1 MISGSL
7 YTLHERRRI
16 PAPMATNPIETIL
29 NRDLSRVNAKE
40 LIDRFC
46 PLLDEITNYGT
57 HLYKRATNQ
66 KRELLTP
73 EGVPYLIYLHVL
85 EMTDA
90 TSEMLRQST
99 VSPAI
104 PVVRATF
111 ESTLALLYMFETD
124 TTNRATAWL
133 VAYLMEQLEW
143 INMMLGTEKA
153 GQQLHQAMQ
162 TDTVG
167 ANIDLSSYAAI
178 ATKQKSNLEAL
189 LAKPELAVAVAERA
203 EIIRKNPR
211 NQHPNWYNSFGGP
224 ANLRGLSKHL
234 NREAQYLVLY
244 KAFSGLAH
252 GQNLRR
258 FITRAASPNPLVRLL
273 RDSTDF
279 HQLATIAVTL
289 AARCTRI
296 LSEHEKEKDQ
306 YAKWYAAEIGFVGD
320 AAAAP

>member
-1 MISGSL
+1 MPTS
-7 YTLHERRRI
+7 
-16 PAPMATNPIETIL
+16 PIETIL

-57 HLYKRATNQ
+57 NLYKRATAQ
-66 KRELLTP
+66 KPELLTP
-73 EGVPYLIYLHVL
+73 DGVPYLIYLHVL

-111 ESTLALLYMFETD
+111 ESTLALDYLFEAD

-133 VAYLMEQLEW
+133 VAYLTEQLEW

-153 GQQLHQAMQ
+153 GKQLHEAMQ

-167 ANIDLSSYAAI
+167 VNINLSPYAAI
-178 ATKQKSNLEAL
+178 ATKQKTDLEAL
-189 LAKPELAVAVAERA
+189 IAKPELAAAVTERA

-211 NQHPNWYNSFGGP
+211 NQYPNWYNSFGGP
-224 ANLRGLSKHL
+224 INLRGLSKHL

-244 KAFSGLAH
+244 KAFSGVAH

-258 FITRAASPNPLVRLL
+258 FITRTASSDPLVRLL
-273 RDSTDF
+273 RDSSDF
-279 HQLATIAVTL
+279 HQLASIAVTL
-289 AARCTRI
+289 ALRCTRI

-306 YAKWYAAEIGFVGD
+306 FTKWYAAEIRPGFMGAD
-320 AAAAP
+320 ADTP